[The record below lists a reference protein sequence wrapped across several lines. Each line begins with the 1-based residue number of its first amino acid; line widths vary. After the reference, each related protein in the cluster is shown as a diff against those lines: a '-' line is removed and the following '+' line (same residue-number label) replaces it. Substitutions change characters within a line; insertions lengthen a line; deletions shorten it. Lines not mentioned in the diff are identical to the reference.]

1 VNTSRSFRAFLLV
14 LACAGSATRA
24 AAQNVETVGTRAL
37 GMGGAFVAVA
47 NDSSATWWNPAGL
60 AAGPFLDMAIA
71 RTGGQWSFALATPP
85 FGVSYYRL
93 RLTDMRP
100 LDPTAAG
107 GENREDR
114 RAGVGV
120 TQVGATVL
128 HTLSTGVHAGATVKY
143 VRGDGDGAGVGAE
156 DVGVD
161 PPLHH
166 ARGQPH
172 ALGGEIGE
180 QRLGDHAAAHV
191 AAPGTGVRE
200 VPGFVD
206 LDAEPQAALV
216 REPQEEV
223 GAQRARR
230 AAADHGDPCAVLEL
244 HPRPRQRH
252 GRTRASARAL
262 YPDEQRDEVR
272 VRRPDPAEEGRNEED
287 LDRWVG
293 TDESGLGAQPA
304 EHIQAG
310 SPDGI
315 AHRGQGQ
322 EESGLQRI
330 AVRKGNEI
338 EVIPISRIESIEAEE
353 IPEVDSPLDEEG

>member
-1 VNTSRSFRAFLLV
+1 MNTSRSFRAFLLV

-71 RTGGQWSFALATPP
+71 RTGGQWSFAVATPP

-143 VRGDGDGAGVGAE
+143 ARGEGDGA
-156 DVGVD
+156 
-161 PPLHH
+161 
-166 ARGQPH
+166 
-172 ALGGEIGE
+172 
-180 QRLGDHAAAHV
+180 
-191 AAPGTGVRE
+191 
-200 VPGFVD
+200 VD
-206 LDAEPQAALV
+206 LDLGVLAVTGAIRVGGLVRNV
-216 REPQEEV
+216 REPAVGDLRLPRQVRV
-223 GAQRARR
+223 GAAFDGEAIGMRPLMLAVDADVRAYDAGGGERRIIALGAEQWLFARR
-230 AAADHGDPCAVLEL
+230 LGVRGGARFNTAGAQDGAVTAGASVAMRAGFYVDGHVVQGGDP
-244 HPRPRQRH
+244 
-252 GRTRASARAL
+252 G
-262 YPDEQRDEVR
+262 
-272 VRRPDPAEEGRNEED
+272 ED
-287 LDRWVG
+287 GW
-293 TDESGLGAQPA
+293 
-304 EHIQAG
+304 
-310 SPDGI
+310 GI
-315 AHRGQGQ
+315 AARV
-322 EESGLQRI
+322 SF
-330 AVRKGNEI
+330 
-338 EVIPISRIESIEAEE
+338 
-353 IPEVDSPLDEEG
+353 